1 MLGFV
6 YAAITILAWGT
17 WLAPS
22 QNIHFKNQQIR
33 TFYVGA
39 ANLVLATVVLLIQGA
54 GTLTL
59 DVFWLP
65 FIGGLVWS
73 VSGFL
78 AFTASKQIGMAR
90 AFGIWAPVNV
100 VVSIIWGMIIFHEF
114 LADDRQIL
122 FGLAAAL
129 GLILAGVLMIIFA
142 KGSQDQQSN
151 ASFFGLGLFS
161 AVGAGVLWGS
171 YFIPIKLA
179 SVSMWVAA
187 FPLAVGIFAGSSLMA
202 LLTGQTLRLE
212 STAAVARVCAT
223 GLLWGI
229 GNYGMLLLVDQ
240 LGAGRGFTLSQL
252 SVVVNGLVGVYW
264 LKDPPARSRAGILTL
279 AGCVLATLG
288 GILLG
293 NLK

>member
-1 MLGFV
+1 M
-6 YAAITILAWGT
+6 AWGT

-22 QNIHFKNQQIR
+22 QNIRFKNQQIR
-33 TFYVGA
+33 TFYVAA
-39 ANLVLATVVLLIQGA
+39 ANLALATLVLLIQG
-54 GTLTL
+54 GSTLTL

-65 FIGGLVWS
+65 FTGGLVWS

-78 AFTASKQIGMAR
+78 AFTATSQIGMAR

-100 VVSIIWGMIIFHEF
+100 VVSIVWGMLIFDEF
-114 LADDRQIL
+114 LTGNAQTL
-122 FGLAAAL
+122 LLLAAAL

-142 KGSQDQQSN
+142 RGGKDRQPA

-161 AVGAGVLWGS
+161 ALGAGVLWGS
-171 YFIPIKLA
+171 YFIPIKLSA
-179 SVSMWVAA
+179 VSMWVAA
-187 FPLAVGIFAGSSLMA
+187 FPLAVGIFVGSCLLALMA
-202 LLTGQTLRLE
+202 RQPLRLE
-212 STAAVARVCAT
+212 SAGALLRVCAT

-229 GNYGMLLLVDQ
+229 GNYGMLLLVDS

-252 SVVVNGLVGVYW
+252 SVVVNGLVGIYW

-279 AGCVLATLG
+279 AGCVLATAG